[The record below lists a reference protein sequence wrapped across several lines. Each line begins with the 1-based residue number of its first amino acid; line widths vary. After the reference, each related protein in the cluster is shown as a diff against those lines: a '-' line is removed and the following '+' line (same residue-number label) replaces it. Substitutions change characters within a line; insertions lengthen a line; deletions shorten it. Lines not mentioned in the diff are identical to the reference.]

1 MIFLAAIHDELLREP
16 DDELAAYYPTVGGR
30 RAPDAALG
38 PALERFCA
46 AREERLAHTLATR
59 RTQTNETA
67 RCAGLLPAF
76 AAVAGGRPLAQIEI
90 GASAGLNGL
99 WDHYAYDYAG
109 TAAGDPD
116 SPLRIACE
124 LRGGAMPPLD
134 PPPVAWRAGIDLSP
148 VDLRDPDDVRW
159 LRACL
164 WPDQRARHE
173 RFDAAVEV
181 ARVHGPVDIR
191 RGDALAMLPG
201 VIESAPAGALLCVFH
216 TAALAYFTREQIADL
231 ARAARGARARRRLG
245 RRRGARPPRRATR
258 ARPAR
263 RCTSRSRRGGRAGS
277 RRSRAWATTAAG
289 SSGRGLGVLALEA
302 AAGVAD
308 HVAAAGEVDD
318 PADLAADVLRHGVL
332 ELLRSAR
339 RSPPRRGGRA
349 AAARRR

>member
-1 MIFLAAIHDELLREP
+1 MIFLAAIHDELLRDP

-76 AAVAGGRPLAQIEI
+76 AAVAAGRPLAQIEI

-109 TAAGDPD
+109 TPAGDPD

-124 LRGGAMPPLD
+124 LRGGAVPPLD

-201 VIESAPAGALLCVFH
+201 RDRVGAGGRAAVRVPHRRARLLH
-216 TAALAYFTREQIADL
+216 
-231 ARAARGARARRRLG
+231 ARADRRPGARCSPALERDVAWVGGEAPGILVE
-245 RRRGARPPRRATR
+245 RRAPG
-258 ARPAR
+258 PAR

-277 RRSRAWATTAAG
+277 RRSPAWATTAAG
-289 SSGRGLGVLALEA
+289 SSGGASDGY
-302 AAGVAD
+302 
-308 HVAAAGEVDD
+308 
-318 PADLAADVLRHGVL
+318 
-332 ELLRSAR
+332 LRSKR
-339 RSPPRRGGRA
+339 PRPSPIT
-349 AAARRR
+349 